1 LTIGSNKSAWNNSVK
16 AVAGRLVSA
25 MQKKIP
31 GLCPDGLRG
40 CEQGEEME
48 NRPMAKDLTNSPIDR
63 QNILNNPYAV
73 TEIQKATHLTSIKF
87 EGAERLTKEQIAAF
101 FEVDARTIER
111 YLEKHGDELGRNGYV
126 VLRGKR
132 LKLFKKIVEEQFV
145 SDIHVGSKVNQL
157 GVFDF
162 RAFLNIAML
171 LTESERARLLRQ
183 AILDIVIDAINQR
196 SGGGTKYINQRDED
210 FLLSWYQEEDYRK
223 EFTDAL
229 RDYVVMGNFK
239 YPMYTDK
246 IYVSI
251 FRGNAKEYRKILRLH
266 TKDKVRN
273 TFYAEILDLVAAY
286 EYGFAKVLEEAYR
299 REGRKLT
306 AWQVD
311 KLFHEFEAQPHWKPL
326 IERARNKMASRD
338 LAFRDALHLQLKEYI
353 TPIQADDF
361 ERFLGEKSKE
371 LVERLEEAK
380 EVFKR
385 LKDR

>member
-1 LTIGSNKSAWNNSVK
+1 
-16 AVAGRLVSA
+16 
-25 MQKKIP
+25 
-31 GLCPDGLRG
+31 
-40 CEQGEEME
+40 
-48 NRPMAKDLTNSPIDR
+48 
-63 QNILNNPYAV
+63 
-73 TEIQKATHLTSIKF
+73 
-87 EGAERLTKEQIAAF
+87 
-101 FEVDARTIER
+101 
-111 YLEKHGDELGRNGYV
+111 
-126 VLRGKR
+126 
-132 LKLFKKIVEEQFV
+132 
-145 SDIHVGSKVNQL
+145 
-157 GVFDF
+157 
-162 RAFLNIAML
+162 
-171 LTESERARLLRQ
+171 
-183 AILDIVIDAINQR
+183 
-196 SGGGTKYINQRDED
+196 
-210 FLLSWYQEEDYRK
+210 
-223 EFTDAL
+223 
-229 RDYVVMGNFK
+229 MGNFK

-266 TKDKVRN
+266 SKDKVRD

-353 TPIQADDF
+353 TPIQVDDF